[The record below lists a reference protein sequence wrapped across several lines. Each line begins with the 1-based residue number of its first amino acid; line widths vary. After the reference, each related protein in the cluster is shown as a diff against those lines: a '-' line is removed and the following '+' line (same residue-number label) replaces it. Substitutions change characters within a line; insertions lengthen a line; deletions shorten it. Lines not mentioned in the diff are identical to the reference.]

1 MTQERRY
8 LTPAE
13 AAEELRVSTDTIL
26 RLIGSGELPALRIS
40 PRLIR
45 IPRPAFET
53 FRDGPRPQR
62 RRVTT
67 RPSSAEPPFGA
78 GEGVPRRELV

>member
-26 RLIGSGELPALRIS
+26 RLIGSGELPALRVS

-45 IPRPAFET
+45 IPRPAFEY
-53 FRDGPRPQR
+53 FRDGRTPQP
-62 RRVTT
+62 RRVRT
-67 RPSSAEPPFGA
+67 RSSTAEPSFGA
-78 GEGVPRRELV
+78 GERIPRRELV